1 LLAVDNRFLFAF
13 TDPGEIKLLGR
24 FVYPFCI
31 KYRVRLLAINSPL
44 VNTHRDIEPLD
55 LVLAVQICSE
65 RRFGDLGWLD
75 HWYLAKLNRDKNFF
89 AETVFRFTAYAY
101 QSVIPKFW
109 EKSGKTEGSNTSGL
123 DWTLMVVANLIANG
137 ISEERAWN
145 MPECQA
151 IWLSTAFI
159 KIKGG
164 EVNVLTTEEEEFMEE
179 QRKAKEESDKG
190 VAEKS

>member
-1 LLAVDNRFLFAF
+1 VDNRFLFAF
-13 TDPGEIKLLGR
+13 TDPGELKLLGR

-65 RRFGDLGWLD
+65 RRFGELTWLD
-75 HWYLAKLNRDKNFF
+75 YWYLAKLKRNKEYFQQ
-89 AETVFRFTAYAY
+89 TVLKFTDYAH
-101 QSVIPKFW
+101 QPIWPKFW
-109 EKSGKTEGSNTSGL
+109 DKKDISEGSATGGVPWPL
-123 DWTLMVVANLIANG
+123 IILTNLISNG

-151 IWLSTAFI
+151 VWLSTAFI

-179 QRKAKEESDKG
+179 ERKNKAKENFP
-190 VAEKS
+190 VAE

>member
-1 LLAVDNRFLFAF
+1 M
-13 TDPGEIKLLGR
+13 
-24 FVYPFCI
+24 
-31 KYRVRLLAINSPL
+31 AINSPL

-65 RRFGDLGWLD
+65 RPFGALGWLD
-75 HWYLAKLNRDKNFF
+75 HWYLAKLKRDRKFF
-89 AETVFRFTAYAY
+89 AETVFRFTGYAH
-101 QSVIPKFW
+101 QTIWPKFW
-109 EKSGKTEGSNTSGL
+109 EKSEKTGGSADGGIG
-123 DWTLMVVANLIANG
+123 WPLMVIANLVSNG
-137 ISEERAWN
+137 ITEERAWH

-179 QRKAKEESDKG
+179 QRKAKEEAEASEPP

>member
-1 LLAVDNRFLFAF
+1 VDNRFLFAF
-13 TDPGEIKLLGR
+13 TDPGELKLLGR
-24 FVYPFCI
+24 YVYPFCI

-65 RRFGDLGWLD
+65 RTFGELTWLD
-75 HWYLAKLNRDKNFF
+75 HWYLAKLKRNKDFF
-89 AETVFRFTAYAY
+89 RQTVFSFTTYAH
-101 QSVIPKFW
+101 QNIWPKFW
-109 EKSGKTEGSNTSGL
+109 EKTDKTGGSKDGGVG
-123 DWTLMVVANLIANG
+123 WPLMVVANLISNG
-137 ISEERAWN
+137 ITEDRAWN

-164 EVNVLTTEEEEFMEE
+164 EVNVLTTEEEEFMEQE
-179 QRKAKEESDKG
+179 RQAKAESDKG

>member
-1 LLAVDNRFLFAF
+1 M
-13 TDPGEIKLLGR
+13 
-24 FVYPFCI
+24 
-31 KYRVRLLAINSPL
+31 RLLAINSPL

-65 RRFGDLGWLD
+65 RRFGELTWLD
-75 HWYLAKLNRDKNFF
+75 HWYLHKLARNKEYFIKTIRQ
-89 AETVFRFTAYAY
+89 FTAYAH
-101 QSVIPKFW
+101 QSIWPKFW
-109 EKSGKTEGSNTSGL
+109 EKTDKTGGSNDGGIG
-123 DWTLMVVANLIANG
+123 WPLMVIANLISNG
-137 ISEERAWN
+137 IAEDRAWN

-164 EVNVLTTEEEEFMEE
+164 DVNVLTTEEEEFMEQE
-179 QRKAKEESDKG
+179 RKAKAESEASVSDDG